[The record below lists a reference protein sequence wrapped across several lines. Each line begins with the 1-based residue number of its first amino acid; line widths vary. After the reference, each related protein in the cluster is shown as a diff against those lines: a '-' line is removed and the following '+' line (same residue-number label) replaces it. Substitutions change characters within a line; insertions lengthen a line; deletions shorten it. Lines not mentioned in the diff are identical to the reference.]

1 MELHGVWG
9 GFPLLPVGDW
19 NVLHQTEDGS
29 QIWKVIPKSWEKI
42 SQDFF
47 VSITFYEYNLMFSA
61 LAL

>member
-1 MELHGVWG
+1 MEYHGVWR
-9 GFPLLPVGDW
+9 GFPLLPMGDW

-47 VSITFYEYNLMFSA
+47 VPITFL
-61 LAL
+61 